1 MNNAL
6 EFVVWGMVIGMLYI
20 VAVYVFI
27 GGV

>member
-6 EFVVWGMVIGMLYI
+6 EFVVWGMVIAMLYI

>member
-6 EFVVWGMVIGMLYI
+6 EFVVWGMVIAMLYI
-20 VAVYVFI
+20 VAIYVVI